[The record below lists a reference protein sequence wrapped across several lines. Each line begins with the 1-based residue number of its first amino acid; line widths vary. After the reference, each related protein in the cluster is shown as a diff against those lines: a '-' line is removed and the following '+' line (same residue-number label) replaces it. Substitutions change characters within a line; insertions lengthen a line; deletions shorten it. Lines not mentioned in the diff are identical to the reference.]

1 VGLAVF
7 ALVIA
12 LSFVAAAA
20 FRGQFG
26 WLSVPVIP
34 SLVALFFWEPA
45 RSIVRRIRPSLGEH

>member
-1 VGLAVF
+1 MGVAVF

-26 WLSVPVIP
+26 WLSVPVILGL
-34 SLVALFFWEPA
+34 LVFFFWEPA
-45 RSIVRRIRPSLGEH
+45 LAVVRRLRLARSER